1 MAKKETTTK
10 VKKAT
15 KADKSNKTVAELR
28 ADLLTA
34 RKSLY
39 DGTLQN
45 PHAVKAA
52 RKEVA
57 RALTRERAA
66 EIATAKEAKKG
77 EK

>member
-1 MAKKETTTK
+1 MAKSKTTTK
-10 VKKAT
+10 VKKAS
-15 KADKSNKTVAELR
+15 KADKATKTVAELR

-39 DGTLQN
+39 EGTLQN

-52 RKEVA
+52 RKDVA
-57 RALTRERAA
+57 RALTRENAAKIAA
-66 EIATAKEAKKG
+66 EKEAKKG